1 MSINGYREAETVHR
15 IVEHTHIHEIYT
27 CDSHVR
33 DYLSTLNCDYFESLA
48 PWRSI
53 SMTGV
58 AETAPSGTV
67 NGTIRLSQ
75 YQL

>member
-33 DYLSTLNCDYFESLA
+33 DYLSTLNCDYFESLP
-48 PWRSI
+48 PW
-53 SMTGV
+53 
-58 AETAPSGTV
+58 
-67 NGTIRLSQ
+67 
-75 YQL
+75 

>member
-33 DYLSTLNCDYFESLA
+33 DYLSTLNCDYFESLP
-48 PWRSI
+48 PWRSV
-53 SMTGV
+53 SMTEV
-58 AETAPSGTV
+58 AENAPSDIV
-67 NGTIRLSQ
+67 NETIRLNQ
-75 YQL
+75 CQL

>member
-27 CDSHVR
+27 RDSHVR
-33 DYLSTLNCDYFESLA
+33 DYLSTLNCDYLESLA